1 MRNCRRPPSDNN
13 IEYLCYCRKVVGDN
27 FPWNTQVMS
36 YITKYVLL
44 EFDQIMVYIQIMAQ
58 LDFVLQ
64 L

>member
-1 MRNCRRPPSDNN
+1 M
-13 IEYLCYCRKVVGDN
+13 VGDN

-44 EFDQIMVYIQIMAQ
+44 EFDQIMAYTQIMAQ

-64 L
+64 LQKYLRK